1 MELIPLSDINLKIE
15 EMYDDPEKGYNYARI
30 VVGPLNEGYGITIG
44 NMLRRVLLSSIEG
57 AAPIAYKLSGFYHEF
72 TSLEGIYE
80 DGLQIT
86 MNLKNL
92 VVKLEDSD
100 FKTLYISKK
109 GPAVVRAADISRSA
123 DVEVINGDLRLFEIT
138 EPIEVKME
146 IFVAKGR
153 GYMTEDEVKEHFAE
167 ITPAGAH
174 LRDYITIDATSTDSF
189 MHAGRD
195 LIFIDAF
202 FSPVKRVAYKV
213 IPARVGK
220 SSKYDQLILEIWT
233 DRSVSAVDALRE
245 AVAIM
250 RDRLSLFDMLDDAV
264 EYYWAHKEED
274 SHQIVKELQHRTPIA
289 ELGLPDPIAEI
300 IQKHGIDTVEALIEI
315 TRNGGLEHIP
325 HIGAKRR
332 ETIIEK
338 LEEWLSSRGE
348 KLFVESEGADAVI
361 DMDLGDKADE
371 NISVLG
377 LGSPVEKNLKSAG
390 IETIKDLVDI
400 INSGKLTSI
409 KGIGQKRAE
418 KIIEDLKVYL
428 ESKGADVPESETTP
442 EKTENSLANVSIDV
456 LELPATVIKILE
468 KAGISTLAQL
478 KEALDAD
485 GLTNIRGIGATRKK
499 KIEEAL
505 TAYLQKGGQ

>member
-1 MELIPLSDINLKIE
+1 MELIPLGDINLKVE

-30 VVGPLNEGYGITIG
+30 SVSPLNEGYGITIG

-109 GPAVVRAADISRSA
+109 GPAVVRASDISRSA

-153 GYMTEDEVKEHFAE
+153 GYMTEEEVKEHFAE

-195 LIFIDAF
+195 IIFIDAF

-213 IPARVGK
+213 TPARVGK

-233 DRSVSAVDALRE
+233 DRSVSAIDALKE

-250 RDRLSLFDMLDDAV
+250 RDRLTLFDSLDGAV
-264 EYYWAHKEED
+264 EEYFSRQETSEAETTVVV
-274 SHQIVKELQHRTPIA
+274 QTRTPLS
-289 ELGLPDPIAEI
+289 ELNLPDLVAEI
-300 IQKHGIDTVEALIEI
+300 IQRHGIDTVESLVEV
-315 TRNGGLEHIP
+315 TRTGGLDHIP
-325 HIGAKRR
+325 HIGAKRK
-332 ETIIEK
+332 EAIIAALK
-338 LEEWLSSRGE
+338 EWLAERGE
-348 KLFVESEGADAVI
+348 ELFTQTASEENVVEISS
-361 DMDLGDKADE
+361 DKVPDDD
-371 NISVLG
+371 ISVLS
-377 LGSPVEKNLKSAG
+377 LGSPVEKSLKKAG
-390 IETIKDLVDI
+390 INTVRQLVEV
-400 INSGKLTSI
+400 INKGTLTEI
-409 KGIGQKRAE
+409 KGIGENRAH
-418 KIIEDLKVYL
+418 KIIEIVKNFTKVNETAEA
-428 ESKGADVPESETTP
+428 ESAPVSED
-442 EKTENSLANVSIDV
+442 ASIDV
-456 LELPATVIKILE
+456 LELDDTVIKIL
-468 KAGISTLAQL
+468 KTAGVETISQL
-478 KEALDAD
+478 RAMIDD
-485 GLTNIRGIGATRKK
+485 GTISDIRGIGATRQK
-499 KIEEAL
+499 KIKEAL
-505 TAYLQKGGQ
+505 AAYLEKGGQ